1 MSFLHLFLTEEGAS
15 LAPNLF
21 FHLRGGLKFNLVY
34 IIKWKIDIFSLTV
47 THSQIYLLGGW
58 WSGSL
63 LQNGFDFFDGLG
75 LALVLSCRSVIA
87 LVVGHELVDVKI
99 GLGVLNGGAD
109 TAILLR

>member
-21 FHLRGGLKFNLVY
+21 FHLSGGLKFNLVY
-34 IIKWKIDIFSLTV
+34 IKWKMDIFSLIV
-47 THSQIYLLGGW
+47 THSIYLWGGW

-87 LVVGHELVDVKI
+87 LVVGHKLVDVKI

-109 TAILLR
+109 TAILFR

>member
-21 FHLRGGLKFNLVY
+21 FHLSGGLKFNLAY
-34 IIKWKIDIFSLTV
+34 ICKKKMDIFSLIV
-47 THSQIYLLGGW
+47 THSQKYLLGGW

-75 LALVLSCRSVIA
+75 LALVLSCRSVIV

-99 GLGVLNGGAD
+99 GLGVLNRSAD

>member
-1 MSFLHLFLTEEGAS
+1 MDILS
-15 LAPNLF
+15 L
-21 FHLRGGLKFNLVY
+21 
-34 IIKWKIDIFSLTV
+34 II
-47 THSQIYLLGGW
+47 THSQTYLLGGW

-87 LVVGHELVDVKI
+87 LVIGHELVDVKI

-109 TAILLR
+109 TAILFR